1 MSNDDV
7 ANPLY
12 WDNTYEIVLTLMER
26 YPTVD
31 VEMIGVEQLRQ
42 WVITLPNFADE
53 PEFATEEIMRDILR
67 EWYEE
72 ISFHE

>member
-1 MSNDDV
+1 MSDD

-12 WDNTYEIVLTLMER
+12 WDNTYEIVLALMEQ

-31 VEMIGVEQLRQ
+31 VETVGMEQLNQ
-42 WVITLPNFADE
+42 WVITLPNFVDE
-53 PEFATEEIMRDILR
+53 PEIVTEQILRDILR

-72 ISFHE
+72 IAFNE